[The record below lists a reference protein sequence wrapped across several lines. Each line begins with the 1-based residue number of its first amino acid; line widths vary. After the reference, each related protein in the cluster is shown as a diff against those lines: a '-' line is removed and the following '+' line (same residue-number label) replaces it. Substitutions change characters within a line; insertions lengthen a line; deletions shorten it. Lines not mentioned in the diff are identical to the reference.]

1 MFQISLTKILVA
13 YLVIILVMLFGVWII
28 REWARKR
35 REKKERRHRF
45 ICNICGGTYE
55 DKTRNDITEC
65 PDCGALNE
73 RAWLSDL

>member
-45 ICNICGGTYE
+45 VCNICGGTYE
-55 DKTRNDITEC
+55 NKTRNDITEC

-73 RAWLSDL
+73 RALLSDL

>member
-35 REKKERRHRF
+35 LEKKERRHRF
-45 ICNICGGTYE
+45 VCNICGGTYE